1 MAHSDA
7 GNYKAK
13 HSSNV
18 KLDDKIAQAVKKKI
32 IDGTIACADA
42 EKIADMLQTTMQDV
56 GVAVDLM
63 EIRISKC
70 QLGLFG
76 YTPEKIII
84 KPADSVSAELERAI
98 RGALIN
104 KRLPCAT
111 AWHIA
116 GKFRISK
123 MEVSSACEA
132 LKIKIKPCQLGAFRQ
147 RISTIQ

>member
-18 KLDDKIAQAVKKKI
+18 KLDDKIAHAVKEKI

-42 EKIADMLQTTMQDV
+42 EKIADTLQTTMQDV

-76 YTPEKIII
+76 YSPEKIIV
-84 KPADSVSAELERAI
+84 KPADNVSEELERSI
-98 RGALIN
+98 RNALVN
-104 KRLPCAT
+104 KRLPCAA
-111 AWHIA
+111 AWYIA
-116 GKFRISK
+116 EKFTISK

-132 LKIKIKPCQLGAFRQ
+132 LKIKIKPCQLGAF
-147 RISTIQ
+147 

>member
-1 MAHSDA
+1 MAHSDE

-13 HSSNV
+13 HPSNV
-18 KLDDKIAQAVKKKI
+18 KVDDKIAQAVKQKI
-32 IDGTIACADA
+32 INGTIACANA
-42 EKIADMLQTTMQDV
+42 EIIADTLRTTMQDV

-76 YTPEKIII
+76 YVPEKIIV
-84 KPADSVSAELERAI
+84 KPADNVSGELERSI
-98 RGALIN
+98 REALVN
-104 KRLPCAT
+104 KRLPCAA

-116 GKFRISK
+116 GKFTISK

-132 LKIKIKPCQLGAFRQ
+132 LKIKIKPCQLGAF
-147 RISTIQ
+147 